1 MPWWSLASG
10 FEMVKSI
17 AGLSGNAE
25 AVRQQMDESNIS
37 TNLPRGVDVATK
49 TDEQVRCS
57 DASVALEASSDVH
70 DVSARQGMERWY

>member
-25 AVRQQMDESNIS
+25 AIRQQMDESAIT

-49 TDEQVRCS
+49 TDEQVGSTLSFLKSLLMCMTS
-57 DASVALEASSDVH
+57 QQVMAL
-70 DVSARQGMERWY
+70 